1 MDHIQ
6 NKFRKSG
13 VKNKKKKDQEM
24 QQVSKYKLLPNYL
37 LSTVEIYQTSIQT
50 TPNHMFLSPIYPFKR
65 SLQGKMKHTEG

>member
-1 MDHIQ
+1 
-6 NKFRKSG
+6 
-13 VKNKKKKDQEM
+13 M